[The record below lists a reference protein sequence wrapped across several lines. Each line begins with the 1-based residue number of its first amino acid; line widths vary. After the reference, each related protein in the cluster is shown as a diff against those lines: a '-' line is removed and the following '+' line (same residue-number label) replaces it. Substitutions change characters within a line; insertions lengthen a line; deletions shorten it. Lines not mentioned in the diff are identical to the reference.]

1 MLIMLMTTYLWL
13 AASVGLTVGSVLVID
28 AVIFFG
34 RKPCE

>member
-1 MLIMLMTTYLWL
+1 MTVYLWL
-13 AASVGLTVGSVLVID
+13 AVSIGLTVGSVLAID

>member
-1 MLIMLMTTYLWL
+1 VILTLMVSFLWL
-13 AASVGLTVGSVLVID
+13 AASIGLTVGSVLVID

>member
-28 AVIFFG
+28 AVVFFW
-34 RKPCE
+34 RKP